1 MLHSSVD
8 DMSSRGE
15 AMTDVYS
22 AAARE
27 VLLPRMTDWESRL
40 PRRLSVLLVAALS
53 VLSWVVLI
61 ALFMALRAIV

>member
-15 AMTDVYS
+15 ATMTDVH
-22 AAARE
+22 ADERE

-53 VLSWVVLI
+53 ALSWVVLI

>member
-1 MLHSSVD
+1 
-8 DMSSRGE
+8 MSSRGE
-15 AMTDVYS
+15 AMTDVHS
-22 AAARE
+22 ADERE

>member
-15 AMTDVYS
+15 AMTDVHS
-22 AAARE
+22 ADERE

>member
-1 MLHSSVD
+1 
-8 DMSSRGE
+8 
-15 AMTDVYS
+15 MTDVHS
-22 AAARE
+22 ADERE

-53 VLSWVVLI
+53 ALSWVVLI